1 MALDTGSIQA
11 GEATP
16 SKYKTYAGRDV
27 KSTQVDWS
35 GQAKTISDE
44 LSRIQTE
51 RQAERT
57 RLEKQAADNME
68 KINSIEPG
76 ADNNLNS
83 KILQFSNQA
92 GSQSMDMLDF
102 LKRGIINPTDYQVF
116 TSNQKQS
123 VASMANAVKNY
134 NTSFE
139 EYEKRMQEGVSS
151 SAETTYAQSL
161 NGFGKVSNME
171 FVSDPVTGYASVVI
185 LTDEEKASG
194 EFPDPNKFPERYI
207 PANQLNQRMNQKVN
221 KVDILE
227 ASAKPVEA
235 IGQTISQYM
244 TEEKIVSQEDF
255 FLRDDAKEMI
265 RDYAKSIAGSGNQM
279 LSVLVDSVQGKYVKS
294 DGSANIIFSEE
305 DRADNPDAI
314 LVRVDSSGVLVPQF
328 TDEQEE
334 DALQYTENIIKA
346 QLDDKLEVKQTRAET
361 STEAGDR
368 KQTEKV
374 AGYIGNA
381 NKLQTAN
388 DKQFDLVAR
397 DIITDVNSQA
407 EFGDNKIENIT
418 RNADE
423 FIIKIKDP
431 SGNIVT
437 ERIPRTKKDK
447 DGKPVNLSMEE
458 VTQGLIRY
466 IAPKSQIGDQSFDA
480 MVDTYKETGG
490 AFEGDISS
498 ESAEAGVGFKEV
510 SVFSYTPE
518 DVEVFEDPEITE
530 PDQVVTAAS
539 TLLNSKLRKL
549 GMQGTVTFEDSFGI
563 GAGDD
568 VTISVP
574 GQTPVVVN
582 LSRSGD
588 NKSDV
593 LAAVKQVV
601 ETAREVY
608 NAEGGVKKSG
618 GTTTSSGGNVR

>member
-27 KSTQVDWS
+27 NSTQVDWS

-102 LKRGIINPTDYQVF
+102 LKRGLISPTDYQVF

-123 VASMANAVKNY
+123 VASMSNAVKNY

-346 QLDDKLEVKQTRAET
+346 QLDDKLEVKQTRAE
-361 STEAGDR
+361 SAAEVSKGDR
-368 KQTEKV
+368 T
-374 AGYIGNA
+374 
-381 NKLQTAN
+381 
-388 DKQFDLVAR
+388 
-397 DIITDVNSQA
+397 
-407 EFGDNKIENIT
+407 
-418 RNADE
+418 
-423 FIIKIKDP
+423 
-431 SGNIVT
+431 
-437 ERIPRTKKDK
+437 
-447 DGKPVNLSMEE
+447 
-458 VTQGLIRY
+458 
-466 IAPKSQIGDQSFDA
+466 
-480 MVDTYKETGG
+480 
-490 AFEGDISS
+490 DIS
-498 ESAEAGVGFKEV
+498 K
-510 SVFSYTPE
+510 SYLNSIDMLITGTPE
-518 DVEVFEDPEITE
+518 DASAGGQNLVDEINKNRGKDAPEVLNINRTSDGNFVIETETETKTISGKDKTSEQIRREIYSA
-530 PDQVVTAAS
+530 VTPKGS
-539 TLLNSKLRKL
+539 
-549 GMQGTVTFEDSFGI
+549 VTYDNVREGDLVGDI
-563 GAGDD
+563 GEGAGGGSVGKKKISWSPTPTIGKGASAKQITIDD
-568 VTISVP
+568 WFA
-574 GQTPVVVN
+574 VVEPALDNN
-582 LSRSGD
+582 LSSGLD
-588 NKSDV
+588 SPTQVQSEFMGLMNTTGF
-593 LAAVKQVV
+593 LPKQIKDSGN
-601 ETAREVY
+601 Y
-608 NAEGGVKKSG
+608 DIQLEGGRFTIIVGETKKTLPGDIYSYKTKDVIRQMQNVIQEEVNRINKG
-618 GTTTSSGGNVR
+618 GELGGELD

>member
-27 KSTQVDWS
+27 NSTQVDWS

-102 LKRGIINPTDYQVF
+102 LKRGLISPTDYQVF

-123 VASMANAVKNY
+123 VASMSNAVKNY

-328 TDEQEE
+328 TEEQEE

-346 QLDDKLEVKQTRAET
+346 QLDDKLEVEQTRSESAAEISKGEKTDISKSYMNSIDMLITGTAEDADAGGQNLLDAVNKNLGKDDPKILNIKRTTNGDFIIETEEDVRRIDSEGKT
-361 STEAGDR
+361 SEQIRREIYEKVTPTGAITYDNVRETDLTGNVVKTAGGGAIGVQKVSWRRDPKIGDR
-368 KQTEKV
+368 TMTTQDWVDTMPGLGDNLGV
-374 AGYIGNA
+374 G
-381 NKLQTAN
+381 
-388 DKQFDLVAR
+388 D
-397 DIITDVNSQA
+397 SQA
-407 EFGDNKIENIT
+407 EVKNQFTQLLNTNGFLP
-418 RNADE
+418 DE
-423 FIIKIKDP
+423 FREKGQNEIVMDGNRMTVII
-431 SGNIVT
+431 
-437 ERIPRTKKDK
+437 
-447 DGKPVNLSMEE
+447 
-458 VTQGLIRY
+458 QGTPY
-466 IAPKSQIGDQSFDA
+466 EIAGSIMNYSTAD
-480 MVDTYKETGG
+480 
-490 AFEGDISS
+490 
-498 ESAEAGVGFKEV
+498 
-510 SVFSYTPE
+510 
-518 DVEVFEDPEITE
+518 
-530 PDQVVTAAS
+530 VVTRIQ
-539 TLLNSKLRKL
+539 N
-549 GMQGTVTFEDSFGI
+549 FIED
-563 GAGDD
+563 
-568 VTISVP
+568 
-574 GQTPVVVN
+574 
-582 LSRSGD
+582 
-588 NKSDV
+588 
-593 LAAVKQVV
+593 
-601 ETAREVY
+601 E
-608 NAEGGVKKSG
+608 VKKRNEGIVSG
-618 GTTTSSGGNVR
+618 ELD

>member
-27 KSTQVDWS
+27 NSTQVDWS

-51 RQAERT
+51 RQTERT

-102 LKRGIINPTDYQVF
+102 LKRGLISPTDYQVF

-123 VASMANAVKNY
+123 VASMSNAVKNY

-346 QLDDKLEVKQTRAET
+346 QLDDKLEVKQTRAE
-361 STEAGDR
+361 SGAEISKG
-368 KQTEKV
+368 EK
-374 AGYIGNA
+374 
-381 NKLQTAN
+381 T
-388 DKQFDLVAR
+388 
-397 DIITDVNSQA
+397 
-407 EFGDNKIENIT
+407 
-418 RNADE
+418 
-423 FIIKIKDP
+423 
-431 SGNIVT
+431 
-437 ERIPRTKKDK
+437 
-447 DGKPVNLSMEE
+447 
-458 VTQGLIRY
+458 
-466 IAPKSQIGDQSFDA
+466 
-480 MVDTYKETGG
+480 
-490 AFEGDISS
+490 DIS
-498 ESAEAGVGFKEV
+498 K
-510 SVFSYTPE
+510 SYLNSIDMLITGTPE
-518 DVEVFEDPEITE
+518 DASAGGQNLVDEINKNKGKDDPEVLNINRTSDGNFVIETE
-530 PDQVVTAAS
+530 TETKTISGKDKTSEQIRREIYSAVTPKGSVTYDNVREGDLAGDIGEGAGGGSVGEKKIAWRRDPKIGDRTMTTQDWVDSMPSLGDELGVGDNQQEVKNQFTQLLNTNGFLPNEFREKGRNEIVMDGNIMTVIIQGTEYPIAGNIMNYSTADVVTRIQ
-539 TLLNSKLRKL
+539 N
-549 GMQGTVTFEDSFGI
+549 FIED
-563 GAGDD
+563 
-568 VTISVP
+568 
-574 GQTPVVVN
+574 
-582 LSRSGD
+582 
-588 NKSDV
+588 
-593 LAAVKQVV
+593 
-601 ETAREVY
+601 E
-608 NAEGGVKKSG
+608 VKKVNTGMGSG
-618 GTTTSSGGNVR
+618 ELD

>member
-16 SKYKTYAGRDV
+16 SKYKTYAGREV
-27 KSTQVDWS
+27 NSTQVDWS

-102 LKRGIINPTDYQVF
+102 LKRGLISPTDYQVF

-123 VASMANAVKNY
+123 VASMSNAVKNY

-221 KVDILE
+221 KVDILK

-244 TEEKIVSQEDF
+244 TKEKIVSQEDF

-328 TDEQEE
+328 TKEQEE

-346 QLDDKLEVKQTRAET
+346 QLDDKLEVKQTRAE
-361 STEAGDR
+361 SGAEISKG
-368 KQTEKV
+368 EK
-374 AGYIGNA
+374 
-381 NKLQTAN
+381 T
-388 DKQFDLVAR
+388 
-397 DIITDVNSQA
+397 
-407 EFGDNKIENIT
+407 
-418 RNADE
+418 
-423 FIIKIKDP
+423 
-431 SGNIVT
+431 
-437 ERIPRTKKDK
+437 
-447 DGKPVNLSMEE
+447 
-458 VTQGLIRY
+458 
-466 IAPKSQIGDQSFDA
+466 
-480 MVDTYKETGG
+480 
-490 AFEGDISS
+490 DIS
-498 ESAEAGVGFKEV
+498 K
-510 SVFSYTPE
+510 SYLNSIDMLITGTPE
-518 DVEVFEDPEITE
+518 DASAGGQNLVDEINKNKGKDAPEVLNINRTSDGNFVIETETETKTISGKDKTSEQIRREIYSA
-530 PDQVVTAAS
+530 VTPKGS
-539 TLLNSKLRKL
+539 
-549 GMQGTVTFEDSFGI
+549 VTYDNVREGDLVGDI
-563 GAGDD
+563 GEGAGGGSVGKKKISWSPTPTIGKGASAKQITIDD
-568 VTISVP
+568 WFAIVKP
-574 GQTPVVVN
+574 ALDNN
-582 LSRSGD
+582 LSSGLD
-588 NKSDV
+588 SPTQVQSEFMGLMNTTGFLPKQIKDSGNYDIQLDGGRFTIIVGETKKTLPGDIYSYKTKDVIRQMQNVIQEEVNRINK
-593 LAAVKQVV
+593 
-601 ETAREVY
+601 
-608 NAEGGVKKSG
+608 GGELG
-618 GTTTSSGGNVR
+618 GELD

>member
-27 KSTQVDWS
+27 NSTQVDWS

-51 RQAERT
+51 RQTERT

-102 LKRGIINPTDYQVF
+102 LKRGLISPTDYQVF

-123 VASMANAVKNY
+123 VASMSNAVKNY

-194 EFPDPNKFPERYI
+194 KFPDPNKFPERYI

-346 QLDDKLEVKQTRAET
+346 QLDDKLEVKQTRAE
-361 STEAGDR
+361 SGAEISKG
-368 KQTEKV
+368 EK
-374 AGYIGNA
+374 
-381 NKLQTAN
+381 T
-388 DKQFDLVAR
+388 
-397 DIITDVNSQA
+397 
-407 EFGDNKIENIT
+407 
-418 RNADE
+418 
-423 FIIKIKDP
+423 
-431 SGNIVT
+431 
-437 ERIPRTKKDK
+437 
-447 DGKPVNLSMEE
+447 
-458 VTQGLIRY
+458 
-466 IAPKSQIGDQSFDA
+466 
-480 MVDTYKETGG
+480 
-490 AFEGDISS
+490 DIS
-498 ESAEAGVGFKEV
+498 K
-510 SVFSYTPE
+510 SYLNSIDMLITGTPE
-518 DVEVFEDPEITE
+518 DASAGGQNLVDEINKNKGKDAPEVLNINRTSDGNFVIETETETKTISGKDKTSEQIRREIYSAVTPKGSVTYDNVREGDLAGDIGEGAGGGSVGEKKIAWRRDPKIGDRTMTTQDWVDSMPSLGDELGVGDNQQEVKNQFTQLLNTNGFLPNEFREKGRNEIVMDGNIMTVIIQGTE
-530 PDQVVTAAS
+530 YPIAGNIMNYSTADVVTRIQ
-539 TLLNSKLRKL
+539 N
-549 GMQGTVTFEDSFGI
+549 FIED
-563 GAGDD
+563 
-568 VTISVP
+568 
-574 GQTPVVVN
+574 
-582 LSRSGD
+582 
-588 NKSDV
+588 
-593 LAAVKQVV
+593 
-601 ETAREVY
+601 E
-608 NAEGGVKKSG
+608 VKKVNTGMGSG
-618 GTTTSSGGNVR
+618 ELD

>member
-346 QLDDKLEVKQTRAET
+346 QLDDKLEVKQTRAE
-361 STEAGDR
+361 SAAEVSKG
-368 KQTEKV
+368 EK
-374 AGYIGNA
+374 
-381 NKLQTAN
+381 T
-388 DKQFDLVAR
+388 
-397 DIITDVNSQA
+397 
-407 EFGDNKIENIT
+407 
-418 RNADE
+418 
-423 FIIKIKDP
+423 
-431 SGNIVT
+431 
-437 ERIPRTKKDK
+437 
-447 DGKPVNLSMEE
+447 
-458 VTQGLIRY
+458 
-466 IAPKSQIGDQSFDA
+466 
-480 MVDTYKETGG
+480 
-490 AFEGDISS
+490 DIS
-498 ESAEAGVGFKEV
+498 K
-510 SVFSYTPE
+510 SYLNSIDMLITGTPE
-518 DVEVFEDPEITE
+518 DASAGGQNLVDEINKNRGKDDPEVLNINRTSDGNFVIETE
-530 PDQVVTAAS
+530 TETKTISGKDKTSEQIRREIYSAVTPTGS
-539 TLLNSKLRKL
+539 
-549 GMQGTVTFEDSFGI
+549 VTYDNVREGDLAGDI
-563 GAGDD
+563 GEGAGGGSVGKKKISWSPTPTIGKGANAKQITIDD
-568 VTISVP
+568 WFAIVKP
-574 GQTPVVVN
+574 ALDNN
-582 LSRSGD
+582 LSSGLD
-588 NKSDV
+588 PQSQVQSEFMGLMNTTGFLPKQIKDSGNYDIQLDGGRFTIIVGETKKTLPGDIYSYKTKDVIRQMQNVIQEEVNRINK
-593 LAAVKQVV
+593 
-601 ETAREVY
+601 
-608 NAEGGVKKSG
+608 GGELG
-618 GTTTSSGGNVR
+618 GELD